1 MKNDVFVF
9 GLNETKKTSQK
20 KNAHFENWTEKKKH
34 FKKLLL
40 EISQTCIFK
49 QPSKEK
55 KGADWCKEKKKGEK
69 KIMENQQ

>member
-1 MKNDVFVF
+1 MKI
-9 GLNETKKTSQK
+9 ER
-20 KNAHFENWTEKKKH
+20 KKKH

-55 KGADWCKEKKKGEK
+55 KGADWCKEKKGGKENNGKPTITMNFFNQKNKNEK
-69 KIMENQQ
+69 

>member
-1 MKNDVFVF
+1 MFR
-9 GLNETKKTSQK
+9 LNETKKIFS
-20 KNAHFENWTEKKKH
+20 EKKTLILKIERKKKL

-55 KGADWCKEKKKGEK
+55 KGADWCKEKKGGKRK
-69 KIMENQQ
+69 

>member
-1 MKNDVFVF
+1 MLILKI
-9 GLNETKKTSQK
+9 ER
-20 KNAHFENWTEKKKH
+20 KKKH
-34 FKKLLL
+34 FKKLLI

-55 KGADWCKEKKKGEK
+55 KGADWCKEKKRGEK